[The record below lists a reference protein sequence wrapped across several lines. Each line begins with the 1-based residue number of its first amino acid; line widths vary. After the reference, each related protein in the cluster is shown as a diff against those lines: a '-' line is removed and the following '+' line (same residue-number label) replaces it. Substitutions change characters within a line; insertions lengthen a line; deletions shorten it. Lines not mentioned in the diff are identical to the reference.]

1 MTDRWERLTDLYHA
15 AVALPADERAEL
27 LAEECAGDTALLADV
42 ERMIAAH
49 DRASSGSDLADPAA
63 SQGSATT
70 PPAPDIERFGP
81 YRVLREIGSGP
92 TSTVYLAAREDGRF
106 DQRVAVKLIEGEMDP
121 NLALERVRSAHQT
134 LSSRDHANIARL
146 IDTGTTEDG
155 RPYVVTEYVEGEP
168 IDVCADA
175 RRLSIPERL
184 QLFVQVC
191 NAVSHAHRRR
201 VFHGDLT
208 PANILVT
215 AGGVPKLLDFGFVAP
230 VDAPDADIHALGGV
244 LEALLGGGSSNGARR
259 PLRGDLDTIALRALT
274 KSGDRRYD
282 SVDQLADDIRRY
294 LDSTSARARPE
305 TVRPA
310 PTAAARQRRPSAL
323 VAWTL
328 AAGAVAAL
336 GMIAFPLLTERAA
349 PAPAPAP
356 VEAPVTRER
365 VLVFDFSDHVGD
377 PALVA
382 ALSDAFRAGL
392 AESPSVQILSSR
404 RPGVKAFVTG
414 SVDTAAAG
422 YSISVHLTRGP
433 KADRPEPIAETATD
447 SADVMRVLGR
457 VAERLREQL
466 GESPSSIAGTP
477 RLEEVTTTSL
487 PALRAYAKGVRAS
500 SNGDR
505 AGAVRML
512 RIAVTLDT
520 GFASAHRLMAAAY
533 GDLGDRARSADALD
547 HALANQTRIPFY
559 DRNHTIG
566 SQAGFVLGNYASAV
580 DAYNR
585 ILDRYP
591 DDLRALTSLGAVHA
605 ARREYAVQESLLV
618 RAIAVDSGVPSLYTG
633 LALAD
638 VNQAKYEAARRVLEK
653 AERRFPASRGSKLA
667 AIAMAAS
674 KRDWDTAEREARAAM
689 TQAPDD
695 STDSLEG
702 LETLASIVMT
712 QGRLGEAEQSLRRIV
727 ALGGRGGSARR
738 GLAAAVRI
746 AYLDLRYRHAPA
758 TAIATMNNAL
768 IRFPL
773 SKMSESERPYDEIA
787 RLYADAGQ
795 PVRARELI
803 TQAERARIGRQRV
816 DDANR
821 RWTSGA
827 IAMAERRAWE
837 GEIEIHGAAE
847 ALACPICALPDLAR
861 AYEVAG
867 KPDSAIA
874 MYERYV
880 NAPWQRRYETDGIE
894 LGFAMKRLGELYQQQ
909 NDRAKAAAQYNALM
923 QLWRGAD
930 AELEPLIADV
940 RRRLEQTGEVAA
952 NR

>member
-15 AVALPADERAEL
+15 AVALPADERADL
-27 LAEECAGDTALLADV
+27 LAEECAGDPALLADI

-49 DRASSGSDLADPAA
+49 DRAISGSQTADPAA
-63 SQGSATT
+63 PERSTKAQE
-70 PPAPDIERFGP
+70 APVIERFGP

-92 TSTVYLAAREDGRF
+92 ASSVYLAARDDGRF
-106 DQRVAVKLIEGEMDP
+106 DQRVAITLIEGEMDP
-121 NLALERVRSAHQT
+121 YLALERLRSAHQT

-155 RPYVVTEYVEGEP
+155 RPYAVMDYVEGEP

-201 VFHGDLT
+201 VFHGNLKPT
-208 PANILVT
+208 NILIT
-215 AGGVPKLLDFGFVAP
+215 ASGVPKLLDFGSVAP
-230 VDAPDADIHALGGV
+230 VDTPDADLYALGGV

-259 PLRGDLDTIALRALT
+259 PLRGDLDTIALRART

-282 SVDQLADDIRRY
+282 SVEQLAEDIRRY
-294 LDSTSARARPE
+294 LDSTASRTRPE
-305 TVRPA
+305 PVRAA
-310 PTAAARQRRPSAL
+310 PGTSAGQRRPSAL

-336 GMIAFPLLTERAA
+336 GMTVVPLMTEQAA
-349 PAPAPAP
+349 PAPAPVP
-356 VEAPVTRER
+356 VEASVARER

-414 SVDTAAAG
+414 SIDTAAAG
-422 YSISVHLTRGP
+422 YSITVHLSRGP

-466 GESPSSIAGTP
+466 GESSSSIAGTP

-487 PALRAYAKGVRAS
+487 PALRAYASGVRAA

-505 AGAVRML
+505 AGAIRML
-512 RIAVTLDT
+512 KAAVTADT

-591 DDLRALTSLGAVHA
+591 DDLRALTNLGSVHG

-618 RAIAVDSGVPSLYTG
+618 RAIAVDSGVPSLYTS

-653 AERRFPASRGSKLA
+653 AERRFPGARGNKLA
-667 AIAMAAS
+667 TIAMVSS
-674 KRDWDTAEREARAAM
+674 KRDWDAAEREARARM

-702 LETLASIVMT
+702 LETLANIVMT
-712 QGRLGEAEQSLRRIV
+712 QGRLGEAEQSFRRIV
-727 ALGGRGGSARR
+727 ALGGRGGSAKR
-738 GLAAAVRI
+738 GLAAALRI

-758 TAIATMNNAL
+758 TAVATMNNAL
-768 IRFPL
+768 TRFPL
-773 SKMSESERPYDEIA
+773 SKMDERERPYDEIA
-787 RLYADAGQ
+787 RFYADAGQ

-803 TQAERARIGRQRV
+803 TQAERTRIGRQRV

-837 GEIEIHGAAE
+837 GEIAIHGAAE
-847 ALACPICALPDLAR
+847 SHPCPICALPDLAR

-874 MYERYV
+874 MYERYI
-880 NAPWQRRYETDGIE
+880 NAPWQRRYETDGLE

-909 NDRAKAAAQYNALM
+909 NDRAKAAAQYNALL

-940 RRRLEQTGEVAA
+940 RRRLEQTGAA
-952 NR
+952 TADR

>member
-27 LAEECAGDTALLADV
+27 LAEECAGDAALLADV

-49 DRASSGSDLADPAA
+49 DRVSAGSRVENPEAAGSTSASA
-63 SQGSATT
+63 QV
-70 PPAPDIERFGP
+70 IERFGP

-92 TSTVYLAAREDGRF
+92 TSTVYLAARDDGRF
-106 DQRVAVKLIEGEMDP
+106 DQRVAIKLIEGEMDP
-121 NLALERVRSAHQT
+121 NLALERLRSAHQT
-134 LSSRDHANIARL
+134 LSSREHANIASL
-146 IDTGTTEDG
+146 IDTAITEDG
-155 RPYVVTEYVEGEP
+155 RPYAVMEYIEGEP
-168 IDVCADA
+168 IDLCAEG

-191 NAVSHAHRRR
+191 NTVSHAHRRR
-201 VFHGDLT
+201 VFHGDLK

-215 AGGVPKLLDFGFVAP
+215 ANGVPKLLDFGTVAP
-230 VDAPDADIHALGGV
+230 LETPDADIYALGGV

-259 PLRGDLDTIALRALT
+259 PLKGDLDTIALRALT
-274 KSGDRRYD
+274 KSGNRRYD
-282 SVDQLADDIRRY
+282 SVEQLADEIRRY
-294 LDSTSARARPE
+294 LDSASMRGRPE
-305 TVRPA
+305 PVRAA
-310 PTAAARQRRPSAL
+310 PSPSGRRRRPSAL

-328 AAGAVAAL
+328 AAGAVGAL
-336 GMIAFPLLTERAA
+336 GMTVVPLLTERADSS
-349 PAPAPAP
+349 PAP
-356 VEAPVTRER
+356 VPVETPIATRER
-365 VLVFDFSDHVGD
+365 VLVFDFSDHIGD

-404 RPGVKAFVTG
+404 RPDVKTFVTG
-414 SVDTAAAG
+414 SIDTAAAG

-433 KADRPEPIAETATD
+433 KADRAEPIAETATD

-457 VAERLREQL
+457 VAEQLREQL
-466 GESPSSIAGTP
+466 GESPSSVAGTP
-477 RLEEVTTTSL
+477 KLEEVTTTSL
-487 PALRAYAKGVRAS
+487 PALRAYASGVRAA

-505 AGAVRML
+505 TAAIRVL
-512 RIAVTLDT
+512 KTAVTLDT
-520 GFASAHRLMAAAY
+520 GFASAHRLMATAY

-547 HALANQTRIPFY
+547 HALANQSRIPFY

-566 SQAGFVLGNYASAV
+566 SQAGFVLGSYASAV

-591 DDLRALTSLGAVHA
+591 DDLRALTNLGAVHA

-618 RAIAVDSGVPSLYTG
+618 RAIAVDSGVPSLYSN

-653 AERRFPASRGSKLA
+653 AERRFPGARGNQLA
-667 AIAMAAS
+667 TIAMVSS
-674 KRDWDTAEREARAAM
+674 KRDWDAAEREARARM

-702 LETLASIVMT
+702 LETVANIVMA
-712 QGRLGEAEQSLRRIV
+712 QGKLGEAEQSFRRIV
-727 ALGGRGGSARR
+727 TLGTRGGSSSRA
-738 GLAAAVRI
+738 LAAALRI
-746 AYLDLRYRHAPA
+746 AYLDLRYRHAPG
-758 TAIATMNNAL
+758 TAVATMNNAL
-768 IRFPL
+768 NRFPL
-773 SKMSESERPYDEIA
+773 SKMDESQRPYDDIA

-795 PVRARELI
+795 PARARELI
-803 TQAERARIGRQRV
+803 TQSGRTRIGRLRGA
-816 DDANR
+816 DANR

-827 IAMAERRAWE
+827 IAMAEGRAWE

-847 ALACPICALPDLAR
+847 AHPCPICALPDLAR

-874 MYERYV
+874 TYERYL
-880 NAPWQRRYETDGIE
+880 NAPWQRRYETDGLE

-909 NDRAKAAAQYNALM
+909 NDRARAAAQYTALL

>member
-15 AVALPADERAEL
+15 AVALPADERAAL
-27 LAEECAGDTALLADV
+27 LAEECGGDAALLADV

-49 DRASSGSDLADPAA
+49 DRASSGSDAADTAA
-63 SQGSATT
+63 SERSTT
-70 PPAPDIERFGP
+70 APKAPVIERFGP

-106 DQRVAVKLIEGEMDP
+106 DQRVAIKLIEGEMDP
-121 NLALERVRSAHQT
+121 NLALERLRSAHQT
-134 LSSRDHANIARL
+134 VGSRDHANFARL
-146 IDTGTTEDG
+146 IDTGTTDDG
-155 RPYVVTEYVEGEP
+155 RPYVVMEFVEGEP

-201 VFHGDLT
+201 VFHGNLKPT
-208 PANILVT
+208 NILIT
-215 AGGVPKLLDFGFVAP
+215 ASGVPKLLDFGSVAP
-230 VDAPDADIHALGGV
+230 VDTPDRDIYALGSV

-294 LDSTSARARPE
+294 LDSASNRARPE
-305 TVRPA
+305 PVRTA
-310 PTAAARQRRPSAL
+310 PTASATRRRPSAV

-336 GMIAFPLLTERAA
+336 GMTVVPLVTERVA
-349 PAPAPAP
+349 PAPALVP

-382 ALSDAFRAGL
+382 ALSDAFRTGL

-404 RPGVKAFVTG
+404 RRGVKAFVTG
-414 SVDTAAAG
+414 TIDTAAAG

-457 VAERLREQL
+457 VAEQLREQL

-487 PALRAYAKGVRAS
+487 PALRAYASGVRAA

-505 AGAVRML
+505 TGAIRL
-512 RIAVTLDT
+512 LKTAVTIDT
-520 GFASAHRLMAAAY
+520 GFGAAHRMMAATY

-566 SQAGFVLGNYASAV
+566 SQAGVVLANYASAV

-591 DDLRALTSLGAVHA
+591 DDLRALSNLGAVHA

-618 RAIAVDSGVPSLYTG
+618 RALAVDSSVPSLYTG

-653 AERRFPASRGSKLA
+653 ADRRFPGTRGSRLA
-667 AIAMAAS
+667 TIAMAAS
-674 KRDWDTAEREARAAM
+674 KKDWDAAEREARARM

-702 LETLASIVMT
+702 LETLANIVMT
-712 QGRLGEAEQSLRRIV
+712 QGRLGEAEQSFRRII

-738 GLAAAVRI
+738 GLAAALRI

-758 TAIATMNNAL
+758 TAVATMNSAL
-768 IRFPL
+768 SRFPL
-773 SKMSESERPYDEIA
+773 AKMDERERPYDEIA

-803 TQAERARIGRQRV
+803 AQAERTRIGRQRV

-837 GEIEIHGAAE
+837 GEIGIHGAAE
-847 ALACPICALPDLAR
+847 AHPCPICVLPDLAR

-874 MYERYV
+874 MYERYI

-909 NDRAKAAAQYNALM
+909 NDRAKATAQYNALL

-940 RRRLEQTGEVAA
+940 RRRLEQTGAVAA
-952 NR
+952 GR

>member
-15 AVALPADERAEL
+15 AVALPADERAVL
-27 LAEECAGDTALLADV
+27 LTEECADDPALLADV

-49 DRASSGSDLADPAA
+49 DRASSEADVADPAA
-63 SQGSATT
+63 ADGRAT
-70 PPAPDIERFGP
+70 PPSAPVVDRFGP
-81 YRVLREIGSGP
+81 YRVLREIGNGP
-92 TSTVYLAAREDGRF
+92 TSTVYLAVRDDGRF
-106 DQRVAVKLIEGEMDP
+106 EQRVAIKLIEGEMDP
-121 NLALERVRSAHQT
+121 NLALERLRSAHQT

-146 IDTGTTEDG
+146 IDTGTTEDS
-155 RPYVVTEYVEGEP
+155 RPYAVMEYVEGEP

-184 QLFVQVC
+184 QLFVQAC

-201 VFHGDLT
+201 VFHGDLKPT
-208 PANILVT
+208 NILIT
-215 AGGVPKLLDFGFVAP
+215 ASGVPKLLDFGSVAP
-230 VDAPDADIHALGGV
+230 QDTPDADIYALGTV
-244 LEALLGGGSSNGARR
+244 LDALLGGGSSNGARR

-274 KSGDRRYD
+274 KRGDRRYD
-282 SVDQLADDIRRY
+282 SVEQLADDIRRY
-294 LDSTSARARPE
+294 LDSASTRARPE
-305 TVRPA
+305 TVRTA
-310 PTAAARQRRPSAL
+310 PSTSARRRRPSAV

-328 AAGAVAAL
+328 AAGAVSAL
-336 GMIAFPLLTERAA
+336 GMTVVPLLTERAA
-349 PAPAPAP
+349 PAPAPVP
-356 VEAPVTRER
+356 VEAPATRER

-377 PALVA
+377 PALVG

-422 YSISVHLTRGP
+422 YSISIHLTRGP
-433 KADRPEPIAETATD
+433 KADLAEPIAETATD

-477 RLEEVTTTSL
+477 KLEDVTTTSL
-487 PALRAYAKGVRAS
+487 PALRAYATGVRAA

-505 AGAVRML
+505 AGAIRML
-512 RIAVTLDT
+512 KTAVTIDT
-520 GFASAHRLMAAAY
+520 GFASAHRVMAAAY
-533 GDLGDRARSADALD
+533 DDLGDRARSADALD
-547 HALANQTRIPFY
+547 HALANQTRMPFY

-591 DDLRALTSLGAVHA
+591 DDLRALSNLGAVHA

-618 RAIAVDSGVPSLYTG
+618 RAIAVDSSVPSLYTS

-638 VNQAKYEAARRVLEK
+638 VNQAKYEAARRVLER
-653 AERRFPASRGSKLA
+653 AERRFPGMRGSRLA
-667 AIAMAAS
+667 TISMAAS
-674 KRDWDTAEREARAAM
+674 KQDWDAAEREARARM

-702 LETLASIVMT
+702 LETLANIVMT
-712 QGRLGEAEQSLRRIV
+712 QGRLGEAEQSFRRII
-727 ALGGRGGSARR
+727 ALGSRGGSARR
-738 GLAAAVRI
+738 GLAAALRI
-746 AYLDLRYRHAPA
+746 AYLDLRYRHAPG
-758 TAIATMNNAL
+758 TAVATMNSAL
-768 IRFPL
+768 VRFPL
-773 SKMSESERPYDEIA
+773 AKMGESDRPYDEIA

-795 PVRARELI
+795 PTRARDLI
-803 TQAERARIGRQRV
+803 TQAGRTRIGRQRGA
-816 DDANR
+816 DANR
-821 RWTSGA
+821 RWTAGA
-827 IAMAERRAWE
+827 IAMAEGRAWE

-847 ALACPICALPDLAR
+847 AHPCPICALPDLAR

-880 NAPWQRRYETDGIE
+880 NAPWQRRYETDGLE

-909 NDRAKAAAQYNALM
+909 NDRAKAAAQYNALL

-940 RRRLEQTGEVAA
+940 RRRLEQTGEAAA